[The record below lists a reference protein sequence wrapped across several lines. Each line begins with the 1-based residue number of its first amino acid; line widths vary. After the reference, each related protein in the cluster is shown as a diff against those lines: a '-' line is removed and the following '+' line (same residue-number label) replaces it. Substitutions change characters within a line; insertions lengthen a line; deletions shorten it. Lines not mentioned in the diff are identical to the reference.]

1 MRKPLADDDSSSLI
15 SRLPDELLLLIL
27 NKIIDLKTLCT
38 CKLVSKRFSSI
49 VVQIDSVSL
58 TVSSEFYMDNCN
70 GLLLFSSN
78 RDSFLA
84 ARNSIWSFTRL
95 RSLYIHLYFLNT
107 RSFNF
112 KWKVNISNRFDSF
125 LFVSPISIYSSEI
138 SMQNEEEEDAE
149 LCLRKKVLIA
159 LNCFKDVFSRLTML
173 LGTYDFPLL
182 EYVSVMDSGNWQN
195 VCFNSSYKISQF
207 KNLIRSED
215 AQLKQNLSKNF
226 SRISSCFVS
235 LLKLP
240 VSGYVMK
247 GVALILI
254 DRGDVNDESYIYVD
268 DDKDECFEQDKEAAA
283 YCEAINE
290 IFKKHK
296 GSINR
301 TSLVRLV

>member
-1 MRKPLADDDSSSLI
+1 MGKSNADDDSSSLI
-15 SRLPDELLLLIL
+15 SRLPDDLVLEIF
-27 NKIIDLKTLCT
+27 NKIMDLKTLCT

-58 TVSSEFYMDNCN
+58 TVSSEFDLDN
-70 GLLLFSSN
+70 GKPLSST

-84 ARNSIWSFTRL
+84 ARNSILSFTIL

-112 KWKVNISNRFDSF
+112 KWKVNISDRVNSL
-125 LFVSPISIYSSEI
+125 LFVSPISVYSSE
-138 SMQNEEEEDAE
+138 SSLQNEEEEDAE
-149 LCLRKKVLIA
+149 LCLEKKFGIA

-268 DDKDECFEQDKEAAA
+268 DDMDEGFEQDKEAFV
-283 YCEAINE
+283 YREAIIE

-296 GSINR
+296 GSIMR
-301 TSLVRLV
+301 SPLVGLV

>member
-1 MRKPLADDDSSSLI
+1 MGKSNADDDSSSLI
-15 SRLPDELLLLIL
+15 SRLPDDLVLEIF
-27 NKIIDLKTLCT
+27 NKIMDLKTLCT

-58 TVSSEFYMDNCN
+58 TVSSEFDLDN
-70 GLLLFSSN
+70 GKPLSST

-84 ARNSIWSFTRL
+84 ARNSILSFTIL

-112 KWKVNISNRFDSF
+112 KWKVNISDRVNSL
-125 LFVSPISIYSSEI
+125 LFVSPISVYSSE
-138 SMQNEEEEDAE
+138 SSLQNEEEEDAE
-149 LCLRKKVLIA
+149 LCLEKKFGIA

-182 EYVSVMDSGNWQN
+182 EYVSVMDSG
-195 VCFNSSYKISQF
+195 
-207 KNLIRSED
+207 
-215 AQLKQNLSKNF
+215 
-226 SRISSCFVS
+226 
-235 LLKLP
+235 
-240 VSGYVMK
+240 YVMK

-268 DDKDECFEQDKEAAA
+268 DDMDEGFEQDKEAFV
-283 YCEAINE
+283 YREAIIE

-296 GSINR
+296 GSIMR
-301 TSLVRLV
+301 SPLVGLV

>member
-182 EYVSVMDSGNWQN
+182 EYVSVMDSG
-195 VCFNSSYKISQF
+195 
-207 KNLIRSED
+207 
-215 AQLKQNLSKNF
+215 
-226 SRISSCFVS
+226 
-235 LLKLP
+235 
-240 VSGYVMK
+240 YVMK

>member
-95 RSLYIHLYFLNT
+95 
-107 RSFNF
+107 
-112 KWKVNISNRFDSF
+112 
-125 LFVSPISIYSSEI
+125 SEI